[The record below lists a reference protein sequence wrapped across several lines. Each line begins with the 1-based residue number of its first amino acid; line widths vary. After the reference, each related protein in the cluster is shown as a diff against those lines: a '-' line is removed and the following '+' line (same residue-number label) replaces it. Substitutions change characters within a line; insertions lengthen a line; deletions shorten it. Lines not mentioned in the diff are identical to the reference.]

1 MIVSIIAAMA
11 EGNRG
16 IGYQG
21 KLPWSLPAE
30 LNHFHSITMGHC
42 IIMGRKTFES
52 IGRPLPGRK
61 MVVLT
66 RSGSQKVDSLGVTIA
81 GSLQQALEIAELE
94 YKETEAFIIG
104 GEGVF
109 NEALEGGIVQ
119 RMYLTKVHATVE
131 ADVFFPYFDNSEWT
145 ERWAIYYPADVE
157 NSYSFTMTLLEKG
170 LDLEQI
176 NDLTPPKEKGES

>member
-1 MIVSIIAAMA
+1 MIISIIAAMA

-21 KLPWSLPAE
+21 GLPWSLPAE
-30 LNHFHSITMGHC
+30 LSHFHSVTLGHC
-42 IIMGRKTFES
+42 LIMGRKTYES

-66 RSGSQKVDSLGVTIA
+66 RSGFQNVDGLGVKIV
-81 GSLQQALEIAELE
+81 GSLPEALQVAEVE
-94 YKETEAFIIG
+94 YKETEVFIIG

-109 NEALEGGIVQ
+109 KEALEQGIVQ
-119 RMYLTKVHATVE
+119 RIYLTKVHATVN
-131 ADVFFPYFDNSEWT
+131 ADVFFPYFDDSEWT

-157 NSYSFTMTLLEKG
+157 NSYSFTMTLLEK
-170 LDLEQI
+170 EQDI
-176 NDLTPPKEKGES
+176 TPRNDLQPPGEKGNN